1 MKTNKKSNLQ
11 TWEIILIA
19 VVYLT
24 FTVFGVWMCNESIKG
39 LRKNADLS
47 YDTLTLGE
55 YHLDSYKKQWSGFN
69 YNHLWYVLHFA
80 ENSQEFRLDG
90 QLVNR
95 QLFEETLANV
105 SQSSTVITVY
115 YIQSDDSQ
123 VCHEICE
130 ITIDSVTYL
139 SLDDYVK
146 HQRFTNIMCIIGGI
160 AVVVGATWF
169 SQGMLKFFQ
178 KGIRIA

>member
-1 MKTNKKSNLQ
+1 MKINKKSNLQ

-19 VVYLT
+19 VVYLA

-55 YHLDSYKKQWSGFN
+55 YHLDSYQKKKSGS
-69 YNHLWYVLHFA
+69 YTRIWYVLHFA
-80 ENSQEFRLDG
+80 ENSQEFIVDG
-90 QLVNR
+90 DIVNR

-123 VCHEICE
+123 ICHEICE
-130 ITIDSVTYL
+130 ITIGSVTYL

-146 HQRFTNIMCIIGGI
+146 HQRFTNIMCISGGI
-160 AVVVGATWF
+160 AVVVGGTWF
-169 SQGMLKFFQ
+169 SYGMLKFFQ